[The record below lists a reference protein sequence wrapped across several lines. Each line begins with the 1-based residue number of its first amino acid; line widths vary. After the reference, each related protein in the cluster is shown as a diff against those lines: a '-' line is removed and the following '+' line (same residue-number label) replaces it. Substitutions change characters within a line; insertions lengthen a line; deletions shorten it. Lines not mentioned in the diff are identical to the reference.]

1 MRCLVSSSFVPG
13 TEAARAA
20 LLPAEQAHVKR
31 LMEQGILEAG
41 YLAAD
46 RAHLWMVLQGESQD
60 QVAEVLKALP
70 FYPFMEPELT
80 PLLDIIPG
88 GGGDVDAVAERF
100 DR

>member
-20 LLPAEQAHVKR
+20 LLPAEQAHVKK

-46 RAHLWMVLQGESQD
+46 RAHLWMGLQGESQD
-60 QVAEVLKALP
+60 QVAEVRWRCRCRRRAFRSLAC
-70 FYPFMEPELT
+70 
-80 PLLDIIPG
+80 PG
-88 GGGDVDAVAERF
+88 PSMSAV
-100 DR
+100 

>member
-20 LLPAEQAHVKR
+20 LLPAEQAHVKK

-46 RAHLWMVLQGESQD
+46 RAHLWMVLHGESQD
-60 QVAEVLKALP
+60 QVAGVLKTLP

-80 PLLDIIPG
+80 PLLDVVPG
-88 GGGDVDAVAERF
+88 GGGDVAAPKER
-100 DR
+100 